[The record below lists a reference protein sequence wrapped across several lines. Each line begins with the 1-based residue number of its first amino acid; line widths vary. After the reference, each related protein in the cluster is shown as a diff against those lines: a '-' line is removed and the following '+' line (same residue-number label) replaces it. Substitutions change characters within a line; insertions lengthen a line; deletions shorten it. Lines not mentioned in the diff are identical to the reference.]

1 MNPNPENSF
10 PNPKARS
17 ITFPT
22 DDRKRV
28 QLLAGS
34 PESYFLKSGY
44 VRLSPGESIGLH
56 STSEGEEIILPI
68 SGEGEV
74 RYPGADPL
82 RVSPGSMIYNPPQ
95 TEHDVIN
102 TGEDVL
108 EYIYIVAK
116 LQFPAP

>member
-1 MNPNPENSF
+1 MNPTPDNSF

-17 ITFPT
+17 IAFPT

-28 QLLAGS
+28 RLLAGP

-56 STSEGEEIILPI
+56 STSGGEEIILPI
-68 SGEGEV
+68 SGDGEV

-82 RVSPGSMIYNPPQ
+82 RVSPGSMIYNPPL

-102 TGEDVL
+102 TGEGVL

-116 LQFPAP
+116 SQFSDP